1 VQPNFEKVEATSAPR
16 TDEAVSAPQS
26 PAAVQTTPPIW
37 QSATFF
43 LIAINVAVFLIMV
56 LKNPSA
62 FMQPTNQ
69 QLLKWGADFG
79 PLTLDNQPWRVITSG
94 FLHIGIIHI
103 AVNMWSLWILGKIAE
118 RFVGP
123 TSLVAIYL
131 LTGVGASLASLAW
144 DPVRVSAGASGPIFG
159 FIGAMIGIL
168 YMAKDRLDP
177 VARKRMLNWVVRIA
191 VINLFIGL
199 TAGIDNMAHA
209 GGLVTGIVIGALLVI
224 TARNRTQDRGAVRR
238 NIFVGT
244 AIVLALLFVAVRSAK
259 HDIVYAYRGEVAL
272 ENKDFPT
279 AINHLKEFVAARP
292 NDPDGHA
299 TLGYVYQRSGRYP
312 EALDQYK
319 KALAIKSDQPDI
331 YVNIAIIDQ
340 AQGQTQEAIDLF
352 SANLSKVKF
361 DAESY
366 KSFGEALLQ
375 NHEAERAENQ
385 LRSAIKLDDKDPET
399 HSDLAKALR
408 MQGKTLEA
416 NTEDSTA
423 TDLRKQTSEKQVKP

>member
-1 VQPNFEKVEATSAPR
+1 M
-16 TDEAVSAPQS
+16 
-26 PAAVQTTPPIW
+26 
-37 QSATFF
+37 
-43 LIAINVAVFLIMV
+43 AINVAVFLIMV

-69 QLLKWGADFG
+69 ELLKWGADFG

-224 TARNRTQDRGAVRR
+224 TLRNRTQDRGAVRR
-238 NIFVGT
+238 NIFIGAAVVLVLLFY
-244 AIVLALLFVAVRSAK
+244 AVRVAKYNVVLAY
-259 HDIVYAYRGEVAL
+259 HGEVAL
-272 ENKDFPT
+272 ESKDFPAALT
-279 AINHLKEFVAARP
+279 HFKEYVAARP

-299 TLGYVYQRSGRYP
+299 TLGYIYQRSGKYP
-312 EALDQYK
+312 DALDEYNK
-319 KALAIKSDQPDI
+319 SLALKPDQPD
-331 YVNIAIIDQ
+331 VQLNIATIYA
-340 AQGQTQEAIDLF
+340 AQGRTDEAIKLFDQNASQIDLTPGG
-352 SANLSKVKF
+352 KI
-361 DAESY
+361 DADTY
-366 KSFGEALLQ
+366 KQFGEAVMKGSPSK
-375 NHEAERAENQ
+375 AEEVFRA
-385 LRSAIKLDDKDPET
+385 AIKIAPDDVEA
-399 HSDLAKALR
+399 HSDLARVLILENRPDEAAKETKTAVELGNKILNKAER
-408 MQGKTLEA
+408 
-416 NTEDSTA
+416 
-423 TDLRKQTSEKQVKP
+423 QVKP